1 MRFGL
6 TVWGSLT
13 ALAALAIVALL
24 IQGAICV
31 MPDVQGNTL
40 VPGIRRFEAGCFQAH
55 WAMKAYLV
63 LLDWQIGIAI
73 IVGLSALA
81 WSAIVKEIV

>member
-1 MRFGL
+1 MWARRGAACP
-6 TVWGSLT
+6 SYPQ
-13 ALAALAIVALL
+13 ALAIVALL

-31 MPDVQGNTL
+31 VPDVQGNTL
-40 VPGIRRFEAGCFQAH
+40 VPSIRRFDSGCFQAH

-63 LLDWQIGIAI
+63 LLDWQIGIAL

-81 WSAIVKEIV
+81 WSAIVKEVV